1 LNDLFANAWEK
12 SLRHQLKKLPNFE
25 GAFKKVIGIISE
37 IKM

>member
-12 SLRHQLKKLPNFE
+12 SLRHKLKKLPNFE
-25 GAFKKVIGIISE
+25 GAFKKVREIINE